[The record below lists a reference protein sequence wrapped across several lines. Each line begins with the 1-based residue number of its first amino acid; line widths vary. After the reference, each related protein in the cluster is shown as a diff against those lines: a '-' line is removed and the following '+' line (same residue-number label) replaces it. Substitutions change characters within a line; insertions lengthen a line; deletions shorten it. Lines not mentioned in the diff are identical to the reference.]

1 MQPMQGRERK
11 SMEHLLSEEQRA
23 IRDLARTIAEEKVKP
38 VRAKYDADGTF
49 PWDIVRAMAKVD
61 LFRVCVPTAY
71 DGLVETGLGITN
83 MCIVT
88 EELSK
93 ACAGIALA
101 FAGTALGA
109 FPILLYGSEEQKQKY
124 LPPMAAGEKLAA
136 FGLTES
142 MAGSDAGSLR
152 TTARRDGDHYIL
164 NGTKV
169 FITNGGEADIYTT
182 VALTQPEKGA
192 RGASCFI
199 IEKGTP
205 GFSFGKKENKMGIRA
220 SVTSE
225 LVFENARVPVANL
238 LGREGQGFIVAMKT
252 FDLSRPGVA
261 AQALGIA
268 EGALEETLKYAHQR
282 HQFGKSILAFQ
293 GVQWMLADM
302 ATQIE
307 AARALIYGLADRM
320 DKGDT
325 RDIGHLSAM
334 AKVFASDTAMKVTTD
349 AVQLLGGY
357 GYMTEYPVEKMMRDA
372 KITQIYEG
380 TNQIQRNVIGSQL
393 VRDAAK
399 LAR

>member
-1 MQPMQGRERK
+1 
-11 SMEHLLSEEQRA
+11 MEHLLSEDQRA

-38 VRAKYDADGTF
+38 VRAKYDEEGTF

-71 DGLVETGLGITN
+71 DGLVETGLGVTN

-152 TTARRDGDHYIL
+152 TTARRDGDHYVL

-205 GFSFGKKENKMGIRA
+205 GFSFGTKEKKMGIRA

-225 LVFENARVPVANL
+225 LVFENARVPAANL
-238 LGREGQGFIVAMKT
+238 LGREGLGFIVAMKT
-252 FDLSRPGVA
+252 FDVSRPGVA

-268 EGALEETLKYAHQR
+268 EGALEETLKYAHHRQ
-282 HQFGKSILAFQ
+282 QFGKSILSFQ

-307 AARALIYGLADRM
+307 AARGLIYGLADRI

-325 RDIGHLSAM
+325 KDIGHLSAM